1 VQVLQAWILFP
12 ALLALLSLGWGLL
25 VEWLSRARLSGFL
38 LLPVGFA
45 ALVVVTRA
53 AMWLDFTAGL
63 GAPLAAV
70 GAVAGLA
77 LGLKRVRSPRLDRW
91 AAGAAL
97 AVFVVFA
104 APIVLS
110 GEATFAGYTVLGD
123 TAVHFVLVDHIGSHG
138 TDLAGLP
145 PSSYR
150 STLEAYFASGY
161 PLGSHAALAAGRQ
174 LAFLDVAWAFQ
185 PFLAFVAAM
194 LALTLAGLLRGIV
207 RSPWRRGAIA
217 AVAAQPALVYSYA
230 MQGSI
235 KEIVTLWLVP
245 LLAALVAELAIAP
258 GRAEDARFRLSQALP
273 LAVASAAAVAA
284 IGVAAGAWLAPML
297 LVALV
302 LVFRREGSS
311 WSRTGIMAAGF
322 AAVVA
327 VISLPTLLDSADYLD
342 VTREVVT
349 TQEEFGN
356 LLGPLD
362 VAQVFGLWLEGD
374 FRVQPPPGPGIDK
387 QGVTWALIG
396 VAAASGV
403 LGLLWLLRRRSLGPL
418 LFVAVSI
425 VALAYVLRTGSPWAD
440 GKALAIAAPA
450 FLLAALL
457 GPLALEARG
466 ARLEALMLGLVLAV
480 GVVSSNAFVYH
491 DVSLAPRDRLEEL
504 EELGERAED
513 AGASPLLYTEFEEM
527 GKHFLRDA
535 EPVGAAE
542 AFSVPGLT
550 PGLRAG
556 GGAPFGYPVDI
567 GDLEPADVR
576 RFGALALRRSPDGGR
591 PPAGYGLAW
600 RGRYYELWTREG
612 GGSPGAPA
620 RPVAELATADEEL
633 PGGWAPRTD
642 DPSLVQTVGPGTVEG
657 RVRVPRDGAY
667 DIWLR
672 GSFGRDVEVLID
684 GRSVGAVGDQLAQPA
699 EWVAVTRESL
709 EAGTHEVALIRE
721 GGDLSPGNGDGPRT
735 LGSLVLTPARG
746 PES

>member
-1 VQVLQAWILFP
+1 MI
-12 ALLALLSLGWGLL
+12 
-25 VEWLSRARLSGFL
+25 
-38 LLPVGFA
+38 
-45 ALVVVTRA
+45 VVTRA
-53 AMWLDFTAGL
+53 AMWLDITAEL

-77 LGLKRVRSPRLDRW
+77 LGWKRVRSPRLDRW

-97 AVFVVFA
+97 VVFAVFA

-110 GEATFAGYTVLGD
+110 GDATFAGYTVLGD
-123 TAVHFVLVDHIGSHG
+123 TAVHFVLVDHIATHG

-161 PLGSHAALAAGRQ
+161 PLGSHAALAAGGR

-194 LALTLAGLLRGIV
+194 LALTLAGLLRGVV
-207 RSPWRRGAIA
+207 RSPWRRAAIA

-258 GRAEDARFRLSQALP
+258 GREDARFRLPHALP

-327 VISLPTLLDSADYLD
+327 VISAPTLLDSGDYLD

-387 QGVTWALIG
+387 LGVTWALIG

-425 VALAYVLRTGSPWAD
+425 VALVYVLRTGSPWAD

-466 ARLEALMLGLVLAV
+466 ARLEALVLGLVLAV

-513 AGASPLLYTEFEEM
+513 AGARPLLYTEFEEM

-550 PGLRAG
+550 PELRAG

-567 GDLEPADVR
+567 RELDPADVR
-576 RFGALALRRSPDGGR
+576 RFGAVALRRSPDGGR
-591 PPAGYGLAW
+591 PPAGYRLAW
-600 RGRYYELWTREG
+600 SGDYYELWTREG

-620 RPVAELATADEEL
+620 PPVAEFVTADEEL
-633 PGGWAPRTD
+633 PGGWAPRQD
-642 DPSLVQTVGPGTVEG
+642 DPSLVQTIGPGTVEG
-657 RVRVPRDGAY
+657 RLRVPRAGDY
-667 DIWLR
+667 DVWLR

-684 GRSVGAVGDQLAQPA
+684 GQSAGTVGDELAQPA
-699 EWVAVTRESL
+699 EWVALGRASL
-709 EAGTHEVALIRE
+709 DAGTHEVALIRE

>member
-25 VEWLSRARLSGFL
+25 VEWLSRSRLSGYL

-45 ALVVVTRA
+45 TVIVVTRA

-63 GAPLAAV
+63 GAPLAAA

-77 LGLKRVRSPRLDRW
+77 LGWKRVRSPVLDRW

-97 AVFVVFA
+97 VVFAVFA

-110 GEATFAGYTVLGD
+110 GSATFAGYTILGD
-123 TAVHFVLVDHIGSHG
+123 TAVHFVLVDHIASHG
-138 TDLAGLP
+138 TDLAGLD

-150 STLEAYFASGY
+150 SALEAYFASGY

-185 PFLAFVAAM
+185 PFLAFVGAM
-194 LALTLAGLLRGIV
+194 LALTLAGLLRGV
-207 RSPWRRGAIA
+207 VSSPWRRAAVA
-217 AVAAQPALVYSYA
+217 AVAAQPALVLSYA

-235 KEIVTLWLVP
+235 KEIVTLWLVA
-245 LLAALVAELAIAP
+245 LLAALVAELALV
-258 GRAEDARFRLSQALP
+258 REEDQRFRLPQVLP
-273 LAVASAAAVAA
+273 LAIASAAAVAA

-302 LVFRREGSS
+302 VVFRREGSS
-311 WSRTGIMAAGF
+311 WQRTGIMAAGF
-322 AAVVA
+322 AAIVC
-327 VISLPTLLDSADYLD
+327 VISLPTLLDLRDYLD

-349 TQEEFGN
+349 AQAEFGN

-374 FRVQPPPGPGIDK
+374 FRVQPMAGPGIDK
-387 QGVTWALIG
+387 VGVTWALIG
-396 VAAASGV
+396 VAAASGL
-403 LGLLWLLRRRSLGPL
+403 LGLLWLARRRSLGPL
-418 LFVAVSI
+418 LFVLVSI
-425 VALAYVLRTGSPWAD
+425 VALAYVLRAGSPWAD
-440 GKALAIAAPA
+440 AKALAIASPA
-450 FLLAALL
+450 VLLAAAL
-457 GPLALEARG
+457 GPLALEVRG
-466 ARLEALMLGLVLAV
+466 ARLEALALGLVLAA
-480 GVVSSNAFVYH
+480 GVLGSNAFVYH

-504 EELGERAED
+504 EEAGERA
-513 AGASPLLYTEFEEM
+513 AGNGPLLYTEFEEM

-535 EPVGAAE
+535 DPVGAAE
-542 AFSVPGLT
+542 AFAVPDLT
-550 PGLRAG
+550 PGLREG

-567 GDLEPADVR
+567 RDLDPADVE
-576 RFGALALRRSPDGGR
+576 RFGAVVLRRSPDGGR
-591 PPAGYGLAW
+591 PPPGFRLAW
-600 RGRYYELWTREG
+600 SGRWYELWIRG
-612 GGSPGAPA
+612 GDGPSPAPV
-620 RPVAELATADEEL
+620 RPVAELATAEEPL
-633 PGGWAPRTD
+633 PGGWAPRQD
-642 DPSLVQTVGPGTVEG
+642 DPSLVQTVGAGTVEG
-657 RVRVPRDGAY
+657 RVRVPRDGEY
-667 DIWLR
+667 DVWLR

-684 GRSVGAVGDQLAQPA
+684 GQSAGVAGDQLAQPA
-699 EWVAVTRESL
+699 EWIALGRASL

-746 PES
+746 PAS

>member
-45 ALVVVTRA
+45 AVIVVTRA
-53 AMWLDFTAGL
+53 AMWLDFTAEL

-77 LGLKRVRSPRLDRW
+77 LGWKRVRSPRLDRW

-97 AVFVVFA
+97 VVFVVFA

-110 GEATFAGYTVLGD
+110 GDATFAGYTILGD
-123 TAVHFVLVDHIGSHG
+123 TAVHFVLVDHVASHG

-150 STLEAYFASGY
+150 STLESYFASGY

-207 RSPWRRGAIA
+207 RSPWRRAAIA
-217 AVAAQPALVYSYA
+217 ALSAQPALVYSYA

-245 LLAALVAELAIAP
+245 LLAALVAGLAGAP
-258 GRAEDARFRLSQALP
+258 VRFRLSHSLP

-284 IGVAAGAWLAPML
+284 IGVAAAVWLGPML
-297 LVALV
+297 LVALF
-302 LVFRREGSS
+302 LIFRREGSTWRS
-311 WSRTGIMAAGF
+311 TGLVALGF
-322 AAVVA
+322 AALA
-327 VISLPTLLDSADYLD
+327 ALMSLPTLLDLGDYLD

-356 LLGPLD
+356 LLGPLNL
-362 VAQVFGLWLEGD
+362 AQIFGVWLQGD
-374 FRVQPPPGPGIDK
+374 FRVLPRAGPGIDNLEA
-387 QGVTWALIG
+387 TYALIG
-396 VAAASGV
+396 LAAASAV
-403 LGLLWLLRRRSLGPL
+403 LGALWLLRRRSLGPL
-418 LFVAVSI
+418 LFAVVSV
-425 VALAYVLRTGSPWAD
+425 VALVYVVRTGSPWAD

-450 FLLAALL
+450 FLLLAGLGPAAL
-457 GPLALEARG
+457 EERG
-466 ARLEALMLGLVLAV
+466 AGLEALALGVVLVG

-491 DVSLAPRDRLEEL
+491 DVSLAPRERLLEL
-504 EELGERAED
+504 EEVADRA
-513 AGASPLLYTEFEEM
+513 AGDGPLLYTEFEEM
-527 GKHFLRDA
+527 GKHFLREA
-535 EPVGAAE
+535 QPVGATE

-550 PGLRAG
+550 PQLRG
-556 GGAPFGYPVDI
+556 GGLARFGYPVDVRE
-567 GDLEPADVR
+567 LTPADVR
-576 RFGALALRRSPDGGR
+576 RFGAIALRRSPDGAR
-591 PPAGYGLAW
+591 PPAGYELDW
-600 RGRYYELWTREG
+600 RGDYYELWTRG
-612 GGSPGAPA
+612 GGAPPPPV
-620 RPVAELATADEEL
+620 RPAAEFATAEATL
-633 PGGWAPRTD
+633 PGGWTPRTD
-642 DPSLVQTVGPGTVEG
+642 DPTLVQTVGPGTVEG
-657 RVRVPRDGAY
+657 RLRVRSEGDY
-667 DIWLR
+667 DVWLR
-672 GSFGRDVEVLID
+672 GSFGREVEVLID
-684 GRSVGAVGDQLAQPA
+684 GRSAGAVGDELAQPA
-699 EWVAVTRESL
+699 QWIGLGRIPLT
-709 EAGTHEVALIRE
+709 AGLHEVTLTRE

-746 PES
+746 PAS

>member
-12 ALLALLSLGWGLL
+12 AVLALLSLGWGLL

-38 LLPVGFA
+38 LLPVGFGA
-45 ALVVVTRA
+45 VIVVTRA
-53 AMWLDFTAGL
+53 AMWLDFTAEL
-63 GAPLAAV
+63 AAPAAAV

-77 LGLKRVRSPRLDRW
+77 LGWKRVRSPLLDRW

-97 AVFVVFA
+97 VVFAVFA

-110 GEATFAGYTVLGD
+110 GSATFAGYTILGD
-123 TAVHFVLVDHIGSHG
+123 TAVHFVLVDHIATHG

-161 PLGSHAALAAGRQ
+161 PLGAHAALAAGRQ

-185 PFLAFVAAM
+185 PFLAFVGAM
-194 LALTLAGLLRGIV
+194 LALTLAGLLRTTV
-207 RSPWRRGAIA
+207 RSAWRRAAIA

-245 LLAALVAELAIAP
+245 LLAALVAELARAP
-258 GRAEDARFRLSQALP
+258 GREEDARFRLPQALP

-284 IGVAAGAWLAPML
+284 IGLAAGAWLAPVL
-297 LVALV
+297 LVALI
-302 LVFRREGSS
+302 LVFRHEGSD
-311 WSRTGIMAAGF
+311 WRRTGIMAAGF
-322 AAVVA
+322 AAVVCL
-327 VISLPTLLDSADYLD
+327 ISLPTLLDTSDYLD
-342 VTREVVT
+342 VTQEVVT
-349 TQEEFGN
+349 SQEEFGN

-362 VAQVFGLWLEGD
+362 IAQVFGLWLEGD
-374 FRVQPPPGPGIDK
+374 FRMQPPPGPGIDK
-387 QGVTWALIG
+387 VGVTWALIG
-396 VAAASGV
+396 VAAASAL
-403 LGLLWLLRRRSLGPL
+403 LGLLWLVRRRSLGPL

-425 VALAYVLRTGSPWAD
+425 VALVYVLRTGSPWAD
-440 GKALAIAAPA
+440 AKALAIASPA
-450 FLLAALL
+450 VLLAAGL

-466 ARLEALMLGLVLAV
+466 ARLEALALGLVLAG

-504 EELGERAED
+504 EEVGERAS
-513 AGASPLLYTEFEEM
+513 GNGPLLYTEFEEM

-535 EPVGAAE
+535 DPVGAAE
-542 AFSVPGLT
+542 AFSVPELT
-550 PGLRAG
+550 PGLRG
-556 GGAPFGYPVDI
+556 GGGPPFGYPVDI
-567 GDLEPADVR
+567 GELDPADVR
-576 RFGALALRRSPDGGR
+576 RFGSVVLRRSPDGGR
-591 PPAGYGLAW
+591 PPAGFGLDW
-600 RGRYYELWTREG
+600 SGRWYELWRRDG
-612 GGSPGAPA
+612 GGVPPPPA
-620 RPVAELATADEEL
+620 RPVAELATAEESL
-633 PGGWAPRTD
+633 PGGWAQRQD

-657 RVRVPRDGAY
+657 RVRVPRDGDY
-667 DIWLR
+667 DVWLR

-699 EWVAVTRESL
+699 EWVALARESL
-709 EAGTHEVALIRE
+709 DAGTHEVALVRE
-721 GGDLSPGNGDGPRT
+721 GGNLSPGNGDGPRT

-746 PES
+746 PAS

>member
-25 VEWLSRARLSGFL
+25 IEWLSRARLSGFL
-38 LLPVGFA
+38 LLPAGFA
-45 ALVVVTRA
+45 AVIVVTRA
-53 AMWLDFTAGL
+53 AMWLDVTAEL
-63 GAPLAAV
+63 GAPLTAL
-70 GAVAGLA
+70 GAVAGLVV
-77 LGLKRVRSPRLDRW
+77 GWKRVRSPRLDRW

-97 AVFVVFA
+97 VVFAVFA

-110 GEATFAGYTVLGD
+110 GSATFAGYTILGD

-161 PLGSHAALAAGRQ
+161 PLGAHAALAAGRQ

-194 LALTLAGLLRGIV
+194 LALTLAGLLRGV
-207 RSPWRRGAIA
+207 VSSPWRRAAVA

-230 MQGSI
+230 LQGSI

-245 LLAALVAELAIAP
+245 LLAALVAELALAP
-258 GRAEDARFRLSQALP
+258 GRAEEERRFRLPDALP
-273 LAVASAAAVAA
+273 LAIASAAAVAA

-297 LVALV
+297 LVAVV
-302 LVFRREGSS
+302 LVFRREGAD
-311 WSRTGIMAAGF
+311 WRRTGIMAAGF
-322 AAVVA
+322 AAVVC
-327 VISLPTLLDSADYLD
+327 VISLPTLLDTGDYLD

-362 VAQVFGLWLEGD
+362 IAQVFGMWLEGD
-374 FRVQPPPGPGIDK
+374 FRVQPVAGPGIDK
-387 QGVTWALIG
+387 VGVTWALIG
-396 VAAASGV
+396 VAAASAV
-403 LGLLWLLRRRSLGPL
+403 LGLLWLARRRSLGPL

-440 GKALAIAAPA
+440 AKALAIASPA
-450 FLLAALL
+450 VLLAAAL

-466 ARLEALMLGLVLAV
+466 ARLEALALGLVLAG
-480 GVVSSNAFVYH
+480 GVLSSNAFVYH

-504 EELGERAED
+504 EEAGERA
-513 AGASPLLYTEFEEM
+513 AGNGPLLYTEFEEM

-535 EPVGAAE
+535 QPVGAAE
-542 AFSVPGLT
+542 AFSVPDLT
-550 PGLRAG
+550 PALRDG
-556 GGAPFGYPVDI
+556 SGATFGYPVDVA
-567 GDLEPADVR
+567 DLDPADVR
-576 RFGALALRRSPDGGR
+576 RFGSVVLRRSPDGGR
-591 PPAGYGLAW
+591 PPAGFRLAW
-600 RGRYYELWTREG
+600 SGEYYELWLRDGDAPPPE
-612 GGSPGAPA
+612 PA
-620 RPVAELATADEEL
+620 RPVAELATAEEPL
-633 PGGWAPRTD
+633 PGGWAPRQD

-657 RVRVPRDGAY
+657 SLRVPRDGEY
-667 DIWLR
+667 DVWLR
-672 GSFGRDVEVLID
+672 GSFGRDVDVLID
-684 GRSVGAVGDQLAQPA
+684 GRSVGSVGDQLAQPA
-699 EWVAVTRESL
+699 EWVAVGRESL
-709 EAGTHEVALIRE
+709 DAGTHEVALVRE

-746 PES
+746 PAS